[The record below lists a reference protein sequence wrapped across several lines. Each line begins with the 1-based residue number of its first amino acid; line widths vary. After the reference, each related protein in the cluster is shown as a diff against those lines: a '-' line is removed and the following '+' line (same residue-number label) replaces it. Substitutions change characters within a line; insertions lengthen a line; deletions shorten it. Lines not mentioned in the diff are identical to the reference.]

1 MHSRQDTRRKEVTTT
16 SDVSVDSVSIKIVV
30 DADAEKARSEL
41 QSASSAADSLSKHVE
56 SLSAAFSKMQS
67 AGGDKLES
75 IAKGFA
81 DINGSLAD
89 ISKAGRGLS
98 SLASGMEKLSGV
110 SDENIEGAGRA
121 IRSLGE
127 GIGGLESIDPEK
139 LNSLSTALSRLPSA
153 MSTMGG
159 SNLGDM
165 DSLKSKL
172 DSIAEAGEKASKIG
186 NGIGSLG
193 SGLKNIPIGLGL
205 MGSRDWSSEIES
217 LGNVLGSIVEELK
230 VFDEG
235 AQAAA
240 RGVESFATGISRLAK
255 ASDVNNLADKLKQVS
270 SAAKEFVQDL
280 NGSLSDAEVE
290 KFARIADAIDK
301 VTSSYRSLNQ
311 AKKAAQGAVKEQ
323 SKPQQAQGQSAFS
336 RVASGMRAVN
346 GAFNL
351 TGNLARIGQYAFNSM
366 NAGARRYLA
375 TMWQVV
381 SLPFQRVVSGLNAIS
396 HASSRLGRM
405 AFTAVFYNGLFKG
418 LNAMIEGIQGGI
430 QNLYQWA
437 LVTGDGF
444 ATSMDSM
451 ASSVQYFK
459 NSVGAAAGSLVS
471 SFAPALSRLIDY
483 AVSAFNAVNQLFAAL
498 SGSTTWRKAVKV
510 QKQFADAADGAGK
523 AQKGAGKAAK
533 DNAKATDAATKAAK
547 AYENTVLGFDELNKL
562 NDVNDTSGAG
572 RGKSPGAGRGGSG
585 GGGGAGG
592 GAGYDVMFEN
602 ANIDDMYKDLAKT
615 DDWTKL
621 GKSIADAINGWE
633 KSIDWDRIDKVAETW
648 SKRVW
653 TAFNGFVHELDWSL
667 FGYTIARGL
676 NVGLHFVD
684 DIAQNADFTYMGAGI
699 AAALNKA
706 LDTIDA
712 QALGRVLTDKMK
724 IALETLHGFMNGNDT
739 YKKFSFE
746 RLRQQLNVA
755 IDAAFRN
762 IAWQNAIDDITEGLG
777 DVAETFAS
785 GISRVI
791 WNIDVIVQNYD
802 WTSWGQTIASK
813 LNGAVRH
820 IDFKAVGRFLSD
832 GLKVAFEG
840 LHGFVDDFDWNALG
854 NAIETSFNSMFSNID
869 WAQAG
874 TDVGKL
880 ADHILDMVEKAIDA
894 VNWDDVNT
902 FLINADIPGHLGR
915 FFAVLAKGVG
925 KALVSSFENGTWPFV
940 LAWATTK
947 VGSLGI
953 KISELVTLWKLRQP
967 AQAVGE
973 GAGESLGGGL
983 MGRLAGSGI
992 GGKVAS
998 WLTEHVGGVGTT
1010 TAAGSV
1016 GSAIGGA
1023 LGSAIGIG
1031 INFDGVKKQLTDGFS
1046 PANFAETTA
1055 GAVMTGA
1062 SIGAAFGGPV
1072 GAGVGAA
1079 VGAAVSGVETLVA
1092 NWGPVSKWVS
1102 DNVGT
1107 PLANTFSGMGRN
1119 ISKFVSDSG
1128 KAWSNFKSDAGDKWT
1143 QTKNNFNSQIV
1154 SPLKSGLSNVINYF
1168 STNAGRIGDNMKTG
1182 MSSRAQSVGNAAR
1195 DIYGKVKSGIQ
1206 PAIDNA
1212 RNWGGDISK
1221 KFGSGISSFKS
1232 NVSSAASGLRSAA
1245 HDKLS
1250 SLSRSAHSWGQD
1262 LASGFA
1268 NGISSGWRWVRN
1280 AASNLADLVR
1290 SYIHFS
1296 TPDVGPLADF
1306 DTYAPD
1312 MIKTFASGIES
1323 SKSLVVG
1330 SMNGLA
1336 SDIRSNIG
1344 VGGTVEVSTQSPVS
1358 QIANAVALG
1367 SVASTGRTA
1376 NNGPITI
1383 QLVVDGQTLARA
1395 EWRGEQELSDRGI
1408 FKPQFA

>member
-1 MHSRQDTRRKEVTTT
+1 
-16 SDVSVDSVSIKIVV
+16 VDSVSIKIVV

-153 MSTMGG
+153 LSTMGG

-230 VFDEG
+230 VFDDG

-240 RGVESFATGISRLAK
+240 RGVESFATGINRMVKAADAKDLAG
-255 ASDVNNLADKLKQVS
+255 KLKQVS
-270 SAAKEFVQDL
+270 AAAKEFVQDL

-290 KFARIADAIDK
+290 KFARLADAIDK
-301 VTSSYRSLNQ
+301 VTSSYRSLRQ
-311 AKKAAQGAVKEQ
+311 ARKAAEGAVKEQ
-323 SKPQQAQGQSAFS
+323 KQTQPSQQQGQSSFSKLAAGMRTINSAFNITGNLAKIGQSAFN
-336 RVASGMRAVN
+336 A
-346 GAFNL
+346 
-351 TGNLARIGQYAFNSM
+351 M
-366 NAGARRYLA
+366 NAGARRYLS
-375 TMWQVV
+375 TMGQVA
-381 SLPFQRVVSGLNAIS
+381 SIPFQRIVSGLNAIS

-405 AFTAVFYNGLFKG
+405 AFTAVFYNGLFKALSAMMDG
-418 LNAMIEGIQGGI
+418 LQSGVE
-430 QNLYQWA
+430 NLYQWA
-437 LVTGDGF
+437 LTAGDGF
-444 ATSMDSM
+444 ASSMDSM

-459 NSVGAAAGSLVS
+459 NSVGAAAGSLIS
-471 SFAPALSRLIDY
+471 SFAPALSKLIDY

-510 QKQFADAADGAGK
+510 QKQFADAADGASK

-562 NDVNDTSGAG
+562 NAVNDGSGSG
-572 RGKSPGAGRGGSG
+572 KGKSPGAGRGGSG

-621 GKSIADAINGWE
+621 GESIADALNNWE
-633 KSIDWDRIDKVAETW
+633 KSIDWDRIDKVAATW

-653 TAFNGFVHELDWSL
+653 TAFNGFVHERDWTL

-684 DIAQNADFTYMGAGI
+684 DIAQHADFTYLGSGL

-706 LDTIDA
+706 IDTIDA
-712 QALGRVLTDKMK
+712 QALGRVLTDKVK
-724 IALETLHGFMNGNDT
+724 IALEMLHGFINGNDT
-739 YKKFSFE
+739 YKKFNFE

-762 IAWQNAIDDITEGLG
+762 IAWQNAIDDVTEGLG
-777 DVAETFAS
+777 DLAETFAS

-802 WTSWGQTIASK
+802 WTSLGQTIASK
-813 LNGAVRH
+813 LNGAIKH
-820 IDFKAVGRFLSD
+820 IDFNAVGRFLSD

-840 LHGFVDDFDWNALG
+840 LHGFVDSFDWNALG
-854 NAIETSFNSMFSNID
+854 NAIETSFNAMFSNID

-880 ADHILDMVEKAIDA
+880 ADHILDMIEKAIDS
-894 VNWDDVNT
+894 VNWDDVNQ
-902 FLINADIPGHLGR
+902 FLINADVPGHLTR
-915 FFAVLAKGVG
+915 FFSVMAKGVG
-925 KALVSSFENGTWPFV
+925 KALVSSMENGTWPIV
-940 LAWATTK
+940 LAWATAK

-953 KISELVTLWKLRQP
+953 KVSELVALWKLRQP

-973 GAGESLGGGL
+973 GAGEGLGGGL
-983 MGRLAGSGI
+983 LGKLAGSGI
-992 GGKVAS
+992 GGKVAT
-998 WLTEHVGGVGTT
+998 WLSEHVGGAGTV

-1016 GSAIGGA
+1016 GSALGA
-1023 LGSAIGIG
+1023 AVGAGLGLG
-1031 INFDGVKKQLTDGFS
+1031 INFDGFKKQLTDGFS

-1055 GAVMTGA
+1055 GAVATGA

-1079 VGAAVSGVETLVA
+1079 VGLAVSGVQTLMA
-1092 NWGPVSKWVS
+1092 NWGPVSQWVS
-1102 DNVGT
+1102 ENVGT
-1107 PLANTFSGMGRN
+1107 PLGNAFSGMGKN

-1128 KAWSNFKSDAGDKWT
+1128 KAWSNFKQDAGDKWT
-1143 QTKNNFNSQIV
+1143 QTKNNFNNQIV
-1154 SPLKSGLSNVINYF
+1154 NPLKSGLSNVINYF
-1168 STNAGRIGDNMKTG
+1168 SGNSGKVGDNLKFG
-1182 MSSRAQSVGNAAR
+1182 ISAKAIPVGSAAKNLYNA
-1195 DIYGKVKSGIQ
+1195 VKNNIR

-1212 RNWGGDISK
+1212 SSWGGSISK
-1221 KFGSGISSFKS
+1221 KFGSGISSFKHF
-1232 NVSSAASGLRSAA
+1232 VSSSASDLKSAAKSHLSGLNS
-1245 HDKLS
+1245 
-1250 SLSRSAHSWGQD
+1250 SAHYWGQD
-1262 LASGFA
+1262 LAAGFA

-1290 SYIHFS
+1290 AYIHFS

-1323 SKSLVVG
+1323 SKSLVVS

-1367 SVASTGRTA
+1367 SVASTGRAA

-1395 EWRGEQELSDRGI
+1395 EWRGEQELSERGI
-1408 FKPQFA
+1408 FRPQLA

>member
-1 MHSRQDTRRKEVTTT
+1 MTTT

-41 QSASSAADSLSKHVE
+41 QSASSAADSLSKHID
-56 SLSAAFSKMQS
+56 SLSSAFSKMQS

-89 ISKAGRGLS
+89 IGKAGRGLS

-121 IRSLGE
+121 IKSLGE

-153 MSTMGG
+153 LSTMGG
-159 SNLGDM
+159 SNIGDM

-193 SGLKNIPIGLGL
+193 SGLRNIPKGLGL
-205 MGSRDWSSEIES
+205 IGSRDWSSEIES
-217 LGNVLGSIVEELK
+217 LGNVLGSIVDELK
-230 VFDEG
+230 VFDGG

-240 RGVESFATGISRLAK
+240 RGVESFATGINRLMK
-255 ASDVNNLADKLKQVS
+255 AADTNNLADKLKQVS
-270 SAAKEFVQDL
+270 AAAKEFVQDL

-290 KFARIADAIDK
+290 KFARLADAIDK
-301 VTSSYRSLNQ
+301 VTSSYRSLRQ
-311 AKKAAQGAVKEQ
+311 ARKAAEGSVKEQ
-323 SKPQQAQGQSAFS
+323 SRPQQAQQAQGQSAFS
-336 RVASGMRAVN
+336 RIATGMRAVN

-351 TGNLARIGQYAFNSM
+351 TGNLARIGQSAFNAM

-375 TMWQVV
+375 TMGQVV
-381 SLPFQRVVSGLNAIS
+381 SLPLQRVVSGLNAIS
-396 HASSRLGRM
+396 HASNRLGRM

-418 LNAMIEGIQGGI
+418 LNAMIEGVQSGI

-437 LVTGDGF
+437 LTAGDGF

-459 NSVGAAAGSLVS
+459 NSVGAAAGSLIS
-471 SFAPALSRLIDY
+471 SFAPALSKLIDY

-498 SGSTTWRKAVKV
+498 SGSTTWHKAVKV
-510 QKQFADAADGAGK
+510 QKQFADAADGASK

-562 NDVNDTSGAG
+562 NAVNDSSGSG
-572 RGKSPGAGRGGSG
+572 KGKSPSGSGGSG
-585 GGGGAGG
+585 GSGSGGG

-621 GKSIADAINGWE
+621 GESIADALNNWE
-633 KSIDWDRIDKVAETW
+633 KSIDWDRIDKVAATW

-653 TAFNGFVHELDWSL
+653 TAFNGFVHERDWTS

-684 DIAQNADFTYMGAGI
+684 DIAQNADFTYLGAGI
-699 AAALNKA
+699 AGALNKA

-724 IALETLHGFMNGNDT
+724 IALETLHGFMNGNDV
-739 YKKFSFE
+739 YKKFNFE

-762 IAWQNAIDDITEGLG
+762 IAWQNAIDDVTEGLG

-791 WNIDVIVQNYD
+791 WNIDAIVQNYD

-813 LNGAVRH
+813 LNGAIKR
-820 IDFKAVGRFLSD
+820 IDFNAVGRFLSD
-832 GLKVAFEG
+832 GLKVAFDG
-840 LHGFVDDFDWNALG
+840 LHGFVDSFDWNALG
-854 NAIETSFNSMFSNID
+854 RAIETSFNSMFSNID

-880 ADHILDMVEKAIDA
+880 ADHILDMIEKAIDA

-915 FFAVLAKGVG
+915 FFTVMAKGVG
-925 KALVSSFENGTWPFV
+925 KALVSSLENGTWPIV

-947 VGSLGI
+947 IGSLGI
-953 KISELVTLWKLRQP
+953 KISELVALWKLRQP

-973 GAGESLGGGL
+973 GAGESLGGGIL
-983 MGRLAGSGI
+983 GKLAGSGI
-992 GGKVAS
+992 GTKVATWIS
-998 WLTEHVGGVGTT
+998 ENVGGAGTT

-1016 GSAIGGA
+1016 GSALGA
-1023 LGSAIGIG
+1023 AVGTGLGLGL
-1031 INFDGVKKQLTDGFS
+1031 NFDGFKKQLSDGFN

-1055 GAVMTGA
+1055 GAVATGA

-1079 VGAAVSGVETLVA
+1079 VGAAVSGVETLIA

-1107 PLANTFSGMGRN
+1107 PLSNTFSGMGRN
-1119 ISKFVSDSG
+1119 ISTFVSDSG
-1128 KAWSNFKSDAGDKWT
+1128 KSWSNFQKDAGEKWT
-1143 QTKNNFNSQIV
+1143 QTKNNFNTQIV
-1154 SPLKSGLSNVINYF
+1154 SPLRSGLSNVIGYF
-1168 STNAGRIGDNMKTG
+1168 STNAGRIGDNL
-1182 MSSRAQSVGNAAR
+1182 
-1195 DIYGKVKSGIQ
+1195 KSGISSKATSVGSAARNIYNNVKDNIS
-1206 PAIDNA
+1206 PAIRNA
-1212 RNWGGDISK
+1212 MSWGSDVSK
-1221 KFGSGISSFKS
+1221 KFGSGISSFKHS
-1232 NVSSAASGLRSAA
+1232 VSSAASDLKSAA
-1245 HDKLS
+1245 KSHLS
-1250 SLSRSAHSWGQD
+1250 GLNSKAHYWGQD

-1280 AASNLADLVR
+1280 AASNLADIVS

-1296 TPDVGPLADF
+1296 QPDVGPLSDF
-1306 DTYAPD
+1306 ETYAPD

-1323 SKSLVVG
+1323 SKSLVVS

-1344 VGGTVEVSTQSPVS
+1344 VGGKVDVSTQSPVS

-1367 SVASTGRTA
+1367 SVATAGTGG

-1395 EWRGEQELSDRGI
+1395 EWRGEQELSERGI
-1408 FKPQFA
+1408 FRPQLA